1 MHVKKN
7 ETKAMS
13 LTVTEGLTVTII
25 PNSTHEFLMTTKEVA
40 EGYGISDYNIRRHKL
55 EHSAELIEGKHFLSS
70 VSIPHAASKGSSKST
85 FWTKRGVVRLGFFIK
100 SERAKLFRDWAE
112 DLIVFRQ
119 QFVQSEV
126 IRKAIE
132 VLGGQKRLADYLGI
146 GESTMSEIV
155 HGKGHPS
162 KEMIEFVLTKCQY
175 VISHG
180 AEVPVIVKRPALREY
195 KQRNTQLT
203 SLLIDVCKIEDTPLR
218 MSILNKLMGGAKL

>member
-1 MHVKKN
+1 MPVKKN
-7 ETKAMS
+7 ETEAMS
-13 LTVTEGLTVTII
+13 LTVTEGLTVTIR
-25 PNSTHEFLMTTKEVA
+25 PDLNHEFLMTTKEVA
-40 EGYGISDYNIRRHKL
+40 NGYGISEYTLRRHKM
-55 EHSAELIEGKHFLSS
+55 EHSNELINGKHFTTA
-70 VSIPHAASKGSSKST
+70 VQIMNGDKSIPVNST
-85 FWTKRGVVRLGFFIK
+85 LWTKRGVVRLGFFIK

-119 QFVQSEV
+119 QFVQGEV
-126 IRKAIE
+126 IRKAID

-195 KQRNTQLT
+195 RQRNTQLT